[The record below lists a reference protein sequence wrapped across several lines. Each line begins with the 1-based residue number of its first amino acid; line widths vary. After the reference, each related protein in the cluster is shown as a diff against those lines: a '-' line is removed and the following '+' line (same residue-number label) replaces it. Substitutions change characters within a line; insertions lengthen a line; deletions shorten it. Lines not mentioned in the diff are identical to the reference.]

1 MVNPKSQYGSSIN
14 STSTGYPILPVTVLR
29 RMWKSS
35 VRSIALASGNGCGRT
50 GCRGEELDALG
61 VPVAEMGL
69 EAA

>member
-1 MVNPKSQYGSSIN
+1 
-14 STSTGYPILPVTVLR
+14 VTVLR